1 MQIYLD
7 EDVDRG
13 LRQAAAAEGRS
24 AAAIIR
30 DALRSYLAGS
40 ADQMASVTADDPIL
54 AMAGR
59 FGGMPADAAADHD
72 RYLYGSD
79 SFGPGSGRPTP
90 TGDEQGAAGEPSP
103 AAAGNG

>member
-7 EDVDRG
+7 EEVDRD

-30 DALRSYLAGS
+30 DALRAYLK
-40 ADQMASVTADDPIL
+40 ADTAAASMVDDPIL

-59 FGGMPADAAADHD
+59 FGGLPPDAAVDHD
-72 RYLYGSD
+72 RYLYGAD
-79 SFGPGSGRPTP
+79 RPPVPGPDNRPREASAAVTGR
-90 TGDEQGAAGEPSP
+90 
-103 AAAGNG
+103 

>member
-7 EDVDRG
+7 EAVDQD

-30 DALRSYLAGS
+30 DALRAYLAGGTG
-40 ADQMASVTADDPIL
+40 TAPMVDDPIL

-59 FGGMPADAAADHD
+59 FGGLPPDAAVDHD
-72 RYLYGSD
+72 RYLYGPERPPAAP
-79 SFGPGSGRPTP
+79 GPDGDRPRQP
-90 TGDEQGAAGEPSP
+90 SAAGT
-103 AAAGNG
+103 GR